1 MKAIINYAR
10 YAFASLATIGF
21 RITAN

>member
-1 MKAIINYAR
+1 MKAIINYTR

>member
-1 MKAIINYAR
+1 MKAIIKYTR